1 VLSAHLRL
9 DPEFAVGEVDRRLF
23 GSFVEHMGRCVYGGI
38 YEPDHPDADD
48 EGFRRDVIELTR
60 ELGVSVI
67 RYPGGNFL
75 SAYEWED
82 GIGPRSERPVRL
94 DRAWRSVETNQVG
107 TDDFM
112 SWARKADVEPMMAVN
127 LGTRGLQEACDLLE
141 YCNYPGGTKW
151 SDLRVRNGSAEPYG
165 VRLWCLGNEM
175 DGPWQMGHKTAHEYG
190 RVAAETAR
198 AMRRIDGRIELVA
211 SGSSSS
217 AMPTFGTWENT
228 MLTETYDLVDFVSAH
243 AYYQEVDG
251 DTASFLASGVDMDL
265 IIDTVIGT
273 ADSVGAR
280 LRSKK
285 RLRLSFDE
293 WNVWYQGRFGGE
305 MSLAYEL
312 QPRLIEDEYHGL
324 DAVVVGALLISL
336 LRHADRVGVANQ
348 AQLVNVIG
356 AIRAEPGT
364 QAWRQ
369 TIFHPFALT
378 ARHAVGTSLRPTI
391 VSPVQETAK
400 YGDVTVLDA
409 AATTDPESGAVA
421 VFCVNR
427 SADEAMAVDLSVAGR
442 GVRVVEHVVMSGDR
456 VANTQESPDA
466 ATPRNVAVP
475 QAQDGTT
482 TVELPAASWSMIRL
496 EPVD

>member
-1 VLSAHLRL
+1 MLTAHLRL
-9 DPEFAVGEVDRRLF
+9 DPEFVVGEVDRRIF

-75 SAYEWED
+75 SGYDWED

-151 SDLRVRNGSAEPYG
+151 SDLRASNGSPAPYG

-217 AMPTFGTWENT
+217 AMPTFGSWENT

-251 DTASFLASGVDMDL
+251 DTASFLASAVDMDL
-265 IIDTVIGT
+265 IIDTVIAT

-285 RLRLSFDE
+285 KLRLSFDE
-293 WNVWYQGRFGGE
+293 WNVWYQGGFG
-305 MSLAYEL
+305 
-312 QPRLIEDEYHGL
+312 R
-324 DAVVVGALLISL
+324 
-336 LRHADRVGVANQ
+336 
-348 AQLVNVIG
+348 
-356 AIRAEPGT
+356 
-364 QAWRQ
+364 
-369 TIFHPFALT
+369 
-378 ARHAVGTSLRPTI
+378 
-391 VSPVQETAK
+391 
-400 YGDVTVLDA
+400 
-409 AATTDPESGAVA
+409 
-421 VFCVNR
+421 
-427 SADEAMAVDLSVAGR
+427 
-442 GVRVVEHVVMSGDR
+442 
-456 VANTQESPDA
+456 
-466 ATPRNVAVP
+466 
-475 QAQDGTT
+475 
-482 TVELPAASWSMIRL
+482 
-496 EPVD
+496 